1 MHVYNTH
8 MIPNTTH
15 RLLIMSCHHPLPYIN
30 ILTTASTLTR
40 TYNCLCSYPNLQLPL
55 LLPVLTTV
63 CALTRTYNC
72 LYSYPYL
79 QLPLLLPVLTT
90 ACALIRTYNGPYSCF
105 PLLCSMQ
112 FSSFPKNFPTSY
124 CKFIFLLSTPLNL
137 YRFCLTLT
145 HNTFPFI
152 CYCFTPLIL
161 FSLSSKSYQWSGGNL
176 DCRIQKQTRPVFW
189 ETNTTTFLWH
199 KNQSE
204 N

>member
-90 ACALIRTYNGPYSCF
+90 ACALIRTYNGPYSCS

-112 FSSFPKNFPTSY
+112 FSSFLT
-124 CKFIFLLSTPLNL
+124 IFLPLIANL
-137 YRFCLTLT
+137 FSFCLL
-145 HNTFPFI
+145 FLI
-152 CYCFTPLIL
+152 FTD
-161 FSLSSKSYQWSGGNL
+161 SA
-176 DCRIQKQTRPVFW
+176 
-189 ETNTTTFLWH
+189 FLWH
-199 KNQSE
+199 TIHFPLFATVLLL
-204 N
+204 